1 MYLKIL
7 LTIFSI
13 CALSAPSKKVLTPK
27 EEQINLVPNA
37 GFETFS
43 ILPHGW
49 FYRGA
54 DFTALVKDWSS
65 ASEASPDV
73 YGPNINV
80 PDTWQNRGFGIKRPR
95 SGNYMVGITAFG
107 CNQGKPH
114 CREYVQ
120 VNLKEP
126 LVPGQAYHVEFWAS
140 PLNTGMRSNNLG
152 IYFSKN
158 KLQEKT
164 DRVLLR
170 EPQVYS
176 KRIVPGNEFS
186 WHKVQGDFTA
196 DEACKFLTIGNF
208 YSDEETKNSSRAEGG
223 HAFAYYYIDDVIVHK
238 RPPIVTGVEDEFSD
252 WYPLEENKVIALD
265 NILFDTDKSTIRP
278 QGKSDLTKLLHILQ
292 EYPTMEIEV
301 GGHTDFIGSFDYNM
315 ELSLRRAR
323 SVVGYLV
330 NNGVDQNR
338 LSYIGYGTTRPIATN
353 QNDEGRQQNRRV
365 EFRIR
370 KI

>member
-7 LTIFSI
+7 LAILT
-13 CALSAPSKKVLTPK
+13 LSLFHNPAADRVK
-27 EEQINLVPNA
+27 EEEANLVPNA
-37 GFETFS
+37 GFEQFS

-49 FYRGA
+49 FYRGS
-54 DFTALVKDWSS
+54 DFTALIKDWSS

-73 YGPNINV
+73 YGPDINP
-80 PDTWQNRGFGIKRPR
+80 PDTWKNRGFGEKRPR
-95 SGNYMVGITAFG
+95 SGQYMVGITAFG

-140 PLNTGMRSNNLG
+140 PLNSGMRANNIG

-164 DRVLLR
+164 DRVILR
-170 EPQVYS
+170 EPQVFS
-176 KRIVPGNEFS
+176 KRIIPGNQFS

-208 YSDEETKNSSRAEGG
+208 YSDEETQNSSRAEGG
-223 HAFAYYYIDDVIVHK
+223 HAFAYYYIDDVVVHK

-252 WYPLEENKVIALD
+252 WYPLEENKVITLD
-265 NILFDTDKSTIRP
+265 NILFDTDKSTIRKKG
-278 QGKSDLTKLLHILQ
+278 QDDLTKLLHILE

-301 GGHTDFIGSFDYNM
+301 GGHTDFVGGFDYNM

-323 SVVGYLV
+323 SVVSYLMDH
-330 NNGVDQNR
+330 GVDQSR

>member
-1 MYLKIL
+1 MYSKLAFVIAWSLIL
-7 LTIFSI
+7 TGV
-13 CALSAPSKKVLTPK
+13 KVS
-27 EEQINLVPNA
+27 ENEQVNLVPNP
-37 GFETFS
+37 GFENFS

-49 FYRGA
+49 FYRGS
-54 DFTALVKDWSS
+54 DFTALLKDWSS

-73 YGPNINV
+73 YGPKINV
-80 PDTWQNRGFGIKRPR
+80 PDTWQARGFGKKRPR
-95 SGNYMVGITAFG
+95 SGKYMAGITAFG

-140 PLNTGMRSNNLG
+140 PLHTGMHANNLG
-152 IYFSKN
+152 IYFSEN

-164 DRVLLR
+164 DRVVQR
-170 EPQVYS
+170 VPQVYS
-176 KRIVPGNEFS
+176 RRIVPGNEFS

-196 DEACKFLTIGNF
+196 QKACKFLTIGNF
-208 YSDEETKNSSRAEGG
+208 YSDEETLSSSKAEGG
-223 HAFAYYYIDDVIVHK
+223 HAFAYYYIDDVLVHK
-238 RPPIVTGVEDEFSD
+238 RPPIISGADDEFSD
-252 WYPLEENKVIALD
+252 WYPLEEDKVIQLG
-265 NILFDTDKSTIRP
+265 NIFFDTDKAVIRP
-278 QGKSDLTKLLHILQ
+278 QGLKDLTKLLHILQ

-301 GGHTDFIGSFDYNM
+301 GGHTDYVGGFDYNM
-315 ELSLRRAR
+315 DLSNRRAKA
-323 SVVGYLV
+323 VVGYLIDH
-330 NNGVDQNR
+330 GIDSNR

-353 QNDEGRQQNRRV
+353 QTDDGRQQNRRV

>member
-1 MYLKIL
+1 MYYKL
-7 LTIFSI
+7 LLIFASL
-13 CALSAPSKKVLTPK
+13 ALVTEHGSNDYDG
-27 EEQINLVPNA
+27 ENLIPNP
-37 GFETFS
+37 GFEVFS

-49 FYRGA
+49 FYRGS
-54 DFTALVKDWSS
+54 DFSALVKDWSS

-80 PDTWQNRGFGIKRPR
+80 PDTWQQRGFGKKGPR
-95 SGNYMVGITAFG
+95 SGKYMAGITSFG

-120 VNLKEP
+120 VNLSEP

-140 PLNTGMRSNNLG
+140 PLHTGMHSNNLG
-152 IYFSKN
+152 IHFSKA

-164 DRVLLR
+164 DRVVQR
-170 EPQVYS
+170 VPQIYS

-186 WHKVQGDFTA
+186 WHKIQGDITA
-196 DEACKFLTIGNF
+196 KEACKFLTIGNF
-208 YSDEETKNSSRAEGG
+208 YSDEETLSSSKAEGG
-223 HAFAYYYIDDVIVHK
+223 HAFAYYYIDDILVHK
-238 RPPIVTGVEDEFSD
+238 RPPIVSGVEDEFSD
-252 WYPLEENKVIALD
+252 WYPLEEDKVIPLN
-265 NILFDTDKSTIRP
+265 NIFFDTDKSTIRP

-301 GGHTDFIGSFDYNM
+301 GGHTDFVGSFEYNM
-315 ELSLRRAR
+315 ELSNKRAK
-323 SVVGYLV
+323 SVVGFLIEK
-330 NNGVDQNR
+330 GIEIDR
-338 LSYIGYGTTRPIATN
+338 LSYLGYGTTRPIATN
-353 QNDEGRQQNRRV
+353 QNEEGRQQNRRV